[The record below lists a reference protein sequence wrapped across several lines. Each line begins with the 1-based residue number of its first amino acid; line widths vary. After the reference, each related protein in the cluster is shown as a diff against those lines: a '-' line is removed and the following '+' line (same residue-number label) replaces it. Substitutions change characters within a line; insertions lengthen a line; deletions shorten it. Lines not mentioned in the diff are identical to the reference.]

1 MLVTRVDGARD
12 AIIDV
17 GGRPGCA
24 AVGIRT
30 FGSGQADFIAI
41 AGDAVAAEHV
51 VGDTVVATRVDT
63 VVDTQRFRFALT
75 LTFTLAFAFSFAF
88 SFALALALA
97 LAFAFAF
104 AFAFALAFAFAFA
117 QAAGA
122 GRRTDES
129 QRTVGVVGALACAAR
144 ALKEGD
150 ECREHNAHTNFLL
163 HVLLPV
169 FACTG

>member
-1 MLVTRVDGARD
+1 MDNPVLLVTRVDGARD

-51 VGDTVVATRVDT
+51 VGDTVVDT

-75 LTFTLAFAFSFAF
+75 FTFTLAFAFSFAF
-88 SFALALALA
+88 SFALALA

>member
-1 MLVTRVDGARD
+1 M
-12 AIIDV
+12 
-17 GGRPGCA
+17 
-24 AVGIRT
+24 
-30 FGSGQADFIAI
+30 
-41 AGDAVAAEHV
+41 
-51 VGDTVVATRVDT
+51 DTVVDT

-75 LTFTLAFAFSFAF
+75 FTFTLAFAFSFALA
-88 SFALALALA
+88 FAFALA

-104 AFAFALAFAFAFA
+104 AFAFALALALALAFALTFA